1 MTSGQHLASNA
12 KLHFA
17 RLTGGSWK
25 KSPHKSNL
33 QRDWTGMYVGHKYE
47 YVSRQGETNYVSL
60 RMYNIPR
67 THCIPPKLA
76 LQFRTLCA
84 TKLSLSRN
92 CPGIIDTSSTT
103 KMS

>member
-12 KLHFA
+12 KLHLA

-47 YVSRQGETNYVSL
+47 YVSREKQIMCHSK
-60 RMYNIPR
+60 
-67 THCIPPKLA
+67 CIIYQELTASPQSWTCNSEPSA
-76 LQFRTLCA
+76 RQ
-84 TKLSLSRN
+84 S
-92 CPGIIDTSSTT
+92 
-103 KMS
+103 